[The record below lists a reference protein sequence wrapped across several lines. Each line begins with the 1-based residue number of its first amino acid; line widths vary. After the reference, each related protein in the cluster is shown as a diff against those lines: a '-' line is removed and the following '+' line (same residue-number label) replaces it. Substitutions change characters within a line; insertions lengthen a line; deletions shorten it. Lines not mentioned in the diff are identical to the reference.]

1 MLITAKKAEMRKDK
15 QDIFSKDSNQMAIAS
30 VSVVGPERRRFELY
44 WFEYLMAPLV
54 AALAGVW
61 ALGHIG
67 TSIGWDD
74 LFYMSLSQYTTKEA
88 WVLNRY
94 GHVYLQK
101 FFFWL
106 AGDALTGA
114 KFYWCFLFFSTCVL
128 MYWCARMLAGK
139 RGYIAGVLAVLLF
152 CSVPVFAQ
160 YAGSTDAD
168 LTVMFLVMLATF
180 VYLFFFVNRHGRY
193 RHLVIMLL
201 GLMLF
206 WSIKSKETGL
216 CMAVLFLGLGED
228 KTGKF
233 SLAQFVRDIGW
244 VCGGVLAGSV
254 LLMSLDLI
262 FIGDFWFSVRLS
274 SIRGLFKFNTG
285 EYAWHDKGAS
295 WFQFLLINPVLTTF
309 LLYLLV
315 GCKPFGRDRLTK
327 HEGILWCIPL
337 VFVVFLT
344 AVMVRIRMFAVPSTQ
359 RYLLPVI
366 AGICV
371 WAAQFFRLEPT
382 GPDQAEVDS
391 ETGSFSL
398 KAIIDTVLVV
408 LAFAVVLFLMHKIPG
423 MIKSAGWGSLE
434 RFYDTV
440 ISPLAVT
447 GLLLYAVV
455 LRKRGRAAL
464 FVLSLCLFFIIY
476 FPLRSTITS
485 LKERIVARQSE
496 WRYEPYRVFA
506 DELSVDKNV
515 KIVISKNIYA
525 KSGRLGRGFESHCWM
540 FNVFFNQKLDSR
552 SFVDGTWDDILKG
565 DYTYA
570 FLAWADWKGISE
582 KYNVEQLVKNYAVRA
597 DEATQVVLLKR
608 R

>member
-1 MLITAKKAEMRKDK
+1 MKKDK
-15 QDIFSKDSNQMAIAS
+15 REISSKDSDQRVIALES
-30 VSVVGPERRRFELY
+30 AAEPERRRFGLD
-44 WFEYLMAPLV
+44 WFEYLIAPLV
-54 AALAGVW
+54 SALAGVW
-61 ALGHIG
+61 AFGHIG

-106 AGDALTGA
+106 ADDALAGA
-114 KFYWCFLFFSTCVL
+114 KLYWCFLFFSTCVL
-128 MYWCARMLAGK
+128 VYWCARMLAGK
-139 RGYIAGVLAVLLF
+139 RGYAVGIVAVLLF
-152 CSVPVFAQ
+152 CSAPIFAQ

-180 VYLFFFVNRHGRY
+180 VYLIFFVNRHGGY

-233 SLAQFVRDIGW
+233 SIARFIRDIGW
-244 VCGGVLAGSV
+244 VCVGVAAGSV

-262 FIGDFWFSVRLS
+262 FIGDFWFSVRPS

-285 EYAWHDKGAS
+285 EYAWHDKGTS
-295 WFQFLLINPVLTTF
+295 WFQFLLISPLLTAF
-309 LLYLLV
+309 LFYLLV
-315 GCKPFGRDRLTK
+315 GRMPFGRDRLTK
-327 HEGILWCIPL
+327 HEGIVWCIPL
-337 VFVVFLT
+337 MFVFFLT
-344 AVMVRIRMFAVPSTQ
+344 AVMIQIRTFAVPSTQ

-371 WAAQFFRLEPT
+371 WAAQFFRLGPME
-382 GPDQAEVDS
+382 PDQAEVKS
-391 ETGSFSL
+391 KTESFPL
-398 KAIIDTVLVV
+398 KALIDTVLVV
-408 LAFAVVLFLMHKIPG
+408 LAFAVVCFLMYKIPDL
-423 MIKSAGWGSLE
+423 IKNAGWSSLE

-455 LRKRGRAAL
+455 LRRRGRVAL

-476 FPLRSTITS
+476 FPLKSTLTS
-485 LKERIVARQSE
+485 LKGRIAAQRSE

-506 DELSVDKNV
+506 NELSFDKDV
-515 KIVISKNIYA
+515 KIVVSKNIYA
-525 KSGRLGRGFESHCWM
+525 SSNMLGRGFESHCWM
-540 FNVFFNQKLDSR
+540 FNVFFNGKFDVNQ
-552 SFVDGTWDDILKG
+552 FIDGTWDDILKG
-565 DYTYA
+565 NYTYA
-570 FLAWADWKGISE
+570 FLTWKDWKGITE
-582 KYNVEQLVKNYAVRA
+582 KYNVEQLVKNYALKA